1 MIIITIIKSYANPGR
16 VFLALLLKGDAYS
29 REGAYFILNK
39 NHEKPKLQSFNSNLN
54 GTITKLQLKQIY
66 GECFVEW
73 DVREVCK

>member
-1 MIIITIIKSYANPGR
+1 MIIITIINPGR

-54 GTITKLQLKQIY
+54 GTMTKLQLKQIY

-73 DVREVCK
+73 NVREVCKWKT